1 MTTETL
7 ERRSGDS
14 APAKAP
20 SALLRERVTDVWH
33 WTDNLFTFRTT
44 RDASFRFDSGQF
56 AMIGLE
62 VDGKPLLR
70 AYSMAC
76 AVYDDYLEFFSIK
89 VPNGPLTSRLQH
101 IKAGD
106 TLLVGRKPTGTLVL
120 GNLKPGKRL
129 YMLSTGTGLAPF
141 ASLIK
146 DPAVYDAYD
155 KIILVQGTR
164 TVAELEYGTRIVMA
178 ARNNEFLGE
187 VAQEKLMFYT
197 TVTREPYYHQ
207 GRVTDEIADGR
218 LFRELGLPPLSTA
231 DDRVMI
237 CGNSA
242 MLAELKGMLETQ
254 GFQEGSAST
263 PGDFV
268 IERAFVER

>member
-7 ERRSGDS
+7 ERQGATS
-14 APAKAP
+14 APAKAS

-44 RDASFRFDSGQF
+44 RDPSFRFDSGQF

-76 AVYDDYLEFFSIK
+76 AAYDDYLEFFSIK

-101 IKAGD
+101 IEVGD

-129 YMLSTGTGLAPF
+129 YMLATGTGLAPF

-146 DPAVYDAYD
+146 DPAIYDAYEQ
-155 KIILVQGTR
+155 IILVQGSR
-164 TVAELEYGTRIVMA
+164 TVAELEYGTRVVMA
-178 ARNNEFLGE
+178 ARNNEYFGDM
-187 VAQEKLMFYT
+187 AREKLLFYT

-207 GRVTDEIADGR
+207 GRVTDEIASGR

-237 CGNSA
+237 CGNPA
-242 MLAELKGMLETQ
+242 MLADLKGMLETS
-254 GFQEGSAST
+254 GFREGNASN
-263 PGDFV
+263 PGDYV

>member
-7 ERRSGDS
+7 ERRGDA

-33 WTDNLFTFRTT
+33 WSDNLFTFRTT
-44 RDASFRFDSGQF
+44 RNPAFRFDSGQF

-70 AYSMAC
+70 AYSMAS
-76 AVYDDYLEFFSIK
+76 AVHDEYLEFFSIK

-146 DPAVYDAYD
+146 DPAIYDAFEQ
-155 KIILVQGTR
+155 IILVQGTR
-164 TVAELEYGTRIVMA
+164 TIAELEYGTRVVMA
-178 ARNNEFLGE
+178 TRNNEFLGE
-187 VAQEKLMFYT
+187 VAQEKLLFYT

-207 GRVTDEIADGR
+207 GRVTDEITDGR
-218 LFRELGLPPLSTA
+218 LFRELGLPPLSKD

-237 CGNSA
+237 CGNPA
-242 MLAELKGMLETQ
+242 MIADLRRMLETG
-254 GFQEGSAST
+254 GFQEGNASN